1 MKQSLYYL
9 NDDETWF
16 PPLRSALSD
25 PPGLLAVGG
34 DLSLQRLKT
43 AYEAGIFPWYSNN
56 EPLLW
61 WSPDPRAIIE
71 VDQIRVNKSLRKFL
85 KKCDY
90 KVTINNCFNDVVAQC
105 ALPRSEENGTWIFPE
120 MQQAYSRLHK
130 AGIAHSIEIWQGST
144 GKLNPDHTKSNE
156 YKLNATKPNQIESG
170 ELEHQSL
177 VLVGGLYGVKV
188 GSCFCGESMFSSQ
201 PNASKLALLVLGS
214 LLSEYENAFIDCQL
228 PNPYLMAMGAKTIS
242 RDMFIQ
248 RLFNAK
254 SDHTNPDSFTKQEVD
269 WSSLGII

>member
-16 PPLRSALSD
+16 PPLNNALSD

-34 DLSLQRLKT
+34 DLSLPRLKT
-43 AYEAGIFPWYSNN
+43 AYESGIFPWYSNN

-85 KKCDY
+85 KKCNY
-90 KVTINNCFNDVVAQC
+90 KVTINNRFNKVVAQC

-130 AGIAHSIEIWQGST
+130 AGIAHSIEIWQCDT
-144 GKLNPDHTKSNE
+144 GKFNPEHTRPNE
-156 YKLNATKPNQIESG
+156 AKPNQLKPD
-170 ELEHQSL
+170 ELAHQDL

-188 GSCFCGESMFSSQ
+188 GSCFCGESMFSRQ

-214 LLSEYENAFIDCQL
+214 LLSQYENAFIDCQL

-242 RDMFIQ
+242 REMFIQ

-254 SDHTNPDSFTKQEVD
+254 SEHTEPDSFSKQEID